1 MIDREYPVF
10 DATYKRY
17 RLTEDGISPLTFP
30 GLSDALVKLDSDEHD
45 EEGKITE
52 DPDLRKRM
60 MDKRL
65 GKFDLLKKEAVP
77 PTFYGAMDAA
87 AVVLCWGSNRLIVK
101 EAAERL
107 NADGLSV
114 CVLHFGQVYPLTPAM
129 IAPYRLEAKK
139 RICVE
144 NNATGQFAGLLKREL
159 GIAVDHNVLKYDGD
173 CFTVEELYQTLKG
186 LLS

>member
-1 MIDREYPVF
+1 
-10 DATYKRY
+10 
-17 RLTEDGISPLTFP
+17 
-30 GLSDALVKLDSDEHD
+30 
-45 EEGKITE
+45 
-52 DPDLRKRM
+52 
-60 MDKRL
+60 
-65 GKFDLLKKEAVP
+65 
-77 PTFYGAMDAA
+77 MDAA

-159 GIAVDHNVLKYDGD
+159 GIAVDQNVLKYDGD
-173 CFTVEELYQTLKG
+173 CFTVEELYRILKS
-186 LLS
+186 LLT